1 MRRYKKSQ
9 IYSLKG
15 KSFIQYFQEEK
26 KEATLE
32 VAVGKETM
40 SDILGKT
47 KISRTSLYNWKN
59 NLVLAE
65 LEDKIN
71 DKKSNRSNETD
82 KLKEEIEKLKK
93 DIYRLTMGKYI
104 RKGIKVSELLKKKWA
119 LILKS
124 G

>member
-15 KSFIQYFQEEK
+15 KSFIQYSQEEK

-104 RKGIKVSELLKKKWA
+104 RKGIKVSELFKKKWA

>member
-15 KSFIQYFQEEK
+15 KSFIQYSQEEK

-71 DKKSNRSNETD
+71 DIKSNRSNETD
-82 KLKEEIEKLKK
+82 KLKEEIEKQKK

>member
-15 KSFIQYFQEEK
+15 KSFIQYSQEEK

-47 KISRTSLYNWKN
+47 KYPGHHYITG
-59 NLVLAE
+59 
-65 LEDKIN
+65 KI
-71 DKKSNRSNETD
+71 
-82 KLKEEIEKLKK
+82 
-93 DIYRLTMGKYI
+93 
-104 RKGIKVSELLKKKWA
+104 
-119 LILKS
+119 ILF
-124 G
+124 

>member
-1 MRRYKKSQ
+1 M
-9 IYSLKG
+9 
-15 KSFIQYFQEEK
+15 
-26 KEATLE
+26 
-32 VAVGKETM
+32 AVGKETM

-47 KISRTSLYNWKN
+47 KICRTSLYNWKN

>member
-1 MRRYKKSQ
+1 MH
-9 IYSLKG
+9 
-15 KSFIQYFQEEK
+15 
-26 KEATLE
+26 
-32 VAVGKETM
+32 
-40 SDILGKT
+40 
-47 KISRTSLYNWKN
+47 
-59 NLVLAE
+59 
-65 LEDKIN
+65 
-71 DKKSNRSNETD
+71 KKSNRSNETD